1 MQYFD
6 NLPKIIYTDSSGV
19 RSIRTDLLA
28 RASVIPKILS
38 NPMLYY
44 KYDIQDGDT
53 PEIVAH
59 KYYNDSYRYWIVLF
73 ANQML
78 DPQWDW
84 PLTYSQ
90 FNDYVNDKYNSVDIY
105 NTVHHYEKVITSY
118 DYTTLITTTNTVEV
132 SLQEYNSLSLGTTTY
147 TLPTGAVNV
156 TISGNIISVYQYEL
170 GLNEAKRTINLL
182 NVSYV
187 DQIEK
192 EIKKLFN

>member
-6 NLPKIIYTDSSGV
+6 NLPKIIYTDSKGV
-19 RSIRTDLLA
+19 RTIRTDLLA
-28 RASVIPKILS
+28 RASVIPKILF

-84 PLTYSQ
+84 PLSSNQ
-90 FNDYVNDKYNSVDIY
+90 FNAYLNDKYKDENIY
-105 NTVHHYEKVITSY
+105 NTVHHYEKVVTTF
-118 DYTTLITTTNTVEV
+118 DQTTLTTTSNTVEI
-132 SLQEYNSLSLGTTTY
+132 SEEEYNLLDTGTTTY
-147 TLPTGAVNV
+147 SLPTGPVDV
-156 TISGNIISVYQYEL
+156 TIDGNVVSVYEYEL
-170 GLNEAKRTINLL
+170 GLNEAKRTINIL
-182 NVSYV
+182 NSSYV